1 MTDAHGNEPQSDAF
15 MQLDRDTWVL
25 RDRIDTM
32 RIYQKIAG
40 RDVLPVYVSSTMD
53 CGALEYRV
61 WVEKIEG
68 RSYGEVCKMFKGGV
82 NE

>member
-25 RDRIDTM
+25 RDQIDTM

-53 CGALEYRV
+53 CGAPDYRD
-61 WVEKIEG
+61 WVAAIEG
-68 RSYGEVCKMFKGGV
+68 RPYGEVCAMLKGVSG
-82 NE
+82 